1 MFIRAVDEGLE
12 RLLRAA
18 LPLPSDVGDITFDS
32 PSSTWSA
39 QLSRIT
45 VNLFLYDVARS
56 SHPSRTAT
64 ARVDAN
70 GRLER
75 RLPQPMVQLR
85 YLVSAWAGSARD
97 EHQLLGDVFSAL
109 AIVPTIPDE
118 FLATDLSSPVHLA
131 LDEDENNRLR
141 EVWGAVG
148 GNLKASFTLQ
158 AAVAADAFD
167 WQSAPPLVER
177 VATLLAPIPRPAR

>member
-1 MFIRAVDEGLE
+1 
-12 RLLRAA
+12 
-18 LPLPSDVGDITFDS
+18 VGDITFDS

-56 SHPSRTAT
+56 SHPSRAPV

-75 RLPQPMVQLR
+75 RLPQPMVQLC

-97 EHQLLGDVFSAL
+97 EHQLLGDVFSRL
-109 AIVPTIPDE
+109 AITQSIPDE
-118 FLATDLSSPVHLA
+118 FLSTDLSSSVHLF
-131 LDEDENNRLR
+131 LDADGDNRLR
-141 EVWGAVG
+141 EIWGAVG

-158 AAVAADAFD
+158 ASVAADSFD

-177 VATLLAPIPRPAR
+177 VSTLLAPIPKPTTR